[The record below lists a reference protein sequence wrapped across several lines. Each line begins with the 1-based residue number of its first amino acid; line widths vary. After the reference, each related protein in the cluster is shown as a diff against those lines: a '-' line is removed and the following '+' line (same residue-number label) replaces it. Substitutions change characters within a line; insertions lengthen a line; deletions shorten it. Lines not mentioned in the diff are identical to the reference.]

1 MVKLLYLI
9 KIINSFLK
17 EIIIKI
23 KNMGKVNIVLKKMNY
38 VGEFFDDKM
47 EGKGTY
53 HYENG
58 DVWEGFFK
66 NNLKNGVGIMNYH
79 ISNDVFI

>member
-1 MVKLLYLI
+1 
-9 KIINSFLK
+9 
-17 EIIIKI
+17 
-23 KNMGKVNIVLKKMNY
+23 MGKVNIVLKKMNY

-58 DVWEGFFK
+58 EVWEGFFK

-79 ISNDVFI
+79 KVMMYFYMNLKMIIIWAQLN